1 VKAYSDT
8 ELMGVRGYTTMSI
21 LRQRQTV
28 WDLDG
33 ESPINHSIFSEES
46 IKLKPLV
53 LFAVLAALAVA
64 P

>member
-1 VKAYSDT
+1 
-8 ELMGVRGYTTMSI
+8 MSI